1 LAVTLLVGAVGFSA
15 LDTIAL
21 AIGTTALHAIIIDA
35 RKRGDNPMTQAQTLA
50 DKINAAIDTG
60 HMIQISNYLRVT
72 RVTAKTR
79 ESWRKAGFEFFK
91 ANADG
96 QTLMIEGQSKGKP
109 CYVLISG
116 NKIQAFK

>member
-1 LAVTLLVGAVGFSA
+1 
-15 LDTIAL
+15 
-21 AIGTTALHAIIIDA
+21 
-35 RKRGDNPMTQAQTLA
+35 MTQALTLA

-60 HMIQISNYLRVT
+60 HMIQITTYLRQT

-96 QTLMIEGQSKGKP
+96 QTLMIEGQFKGKP
-109 CYVLISG
+109 RYVFISG
-116 NKIQAFK
+116 TKIQAFK